1 MHKTSFNPVP
11 FPVKCISWK
20 GKDSQKMHKKTESKI
35 SRPKHQQS
43 TPIILQLRTNL
54 QNSFFFWSTIPMVFF
69 NDISSP
75 ILFFSFFY
83 LNFFEPRANNQL
95 WNFRRSVKSRTNRR
109 RGTLLLSPL
118 ARFTRFTHSMEFLR
132 KFFINSWTY
141 VVDRMNRNRNVT
153 FARTDRGTKHDW
165 CRLSGTRLISSLS
178 SPRMLI
184 FLPFLPPRF
193 SFVLC
198 PFFVHRHVDLVKTRN
213 VYLVE

>member
-1 MHKTSFNPVP
+1 MHFLERKGFPEDAQKDGEQDIATKTPTVHSNNPP
-11 FPVKCISWK
+11 
-20 GKDSQKMHKKTESKI
+20 
-35 SRPKHQQS
+35 
-43 TPIILQLRTNL
+43 TPNEFAKQLFLLIHNSNGILQRYFIS
-54 QNSFFFWSTIPMVFF
+54 NSFFFF
-69 NDISSP
+69 
-75 ILFFSFFY
+75 FFY

-95 WNFRRSVKSRTNRR
+95 WNFRKGVKSRTNRR